1 MSEAVLTASEPV
13 GPVQAAAAAAAAP
26 ARETIGA
33 FSLARA
39 KSSVRRLSQSKRER
53 RGETTKTRFTE
64 VTTVVGAR
72 ERGSD
77 GAADEDVGGS
87 ARERDDARR
96 LRKRESVKVN
106 MLRARTF
113 KAMNGGGGASGRGN
127 GRVFVDVETGDSFVS
142 TGDLTS
148 VDEKRFRELDAE
160 GVLEVVKLVE
170 GGEQVLMSSVQPS
183 LLENLSTLP
192 VQVEVG
198 WAGDSWRAVLRM
210 LMIASYDDCL
220 LYTSPSPRDDT

>member
-1 MSEAVLTASEPV
+1 M
-13 GPVQAAAAAAAAP
+13 
-26 ARETIGA
+26 
-33 FSLARA
+33 
-39 KSSVRRLSQSKRER
+39 
-53 RGETTKTRFTE
+53 
-64 VTTVVGAR
+64 VGAR

-170 GGEQVLMSSVQPS
+170 GGEQVLMSSVQP
-183 LLENLSTLP
+183 
-192 VQVEVG
+192 
-198 WAGDSWRAVLRM
+198 
-210 LMIASYDDCL
+210 
-220 LYTSPSPRDDT
+220 